1 MITTLRSPN
10 DFGVSECPPAG
21 EGCHRW
27 LMSAVNT
34 LLRNEIEEEEIIDLT
49 TEWMTRPPQPR
60 EIENTI
66 RRATQGAAPS
76 GEYIPKF
83 LPDPIGVKRLT
94 ARGPTS
100 FEEIKAIS
108 PIDPDWISL
117 TGVLRALYAPI
128 EKTIIF
134 TNERSQ
140 GQLVW
145 SHETT
150 QEQLDHVLQH
160 NQTGAWF
167 LMNPVTGLY
176 QKIERLGKASRRSE
190 ENTTSFK
197 YLLIESDDIEINLW
211 LTILK
216 QLPLRI
222 SSITLSGNS
231 SAHALVQTGARNKEE
246 WTRVAREIAAMVV
259 PLGACPGSLT
269 AVRLTRLPKV
279 TRGDNQRE
287 QSLLYLNPKPSLLPL
302 ELLPKRMA

>member
-1 MITTLRSPN
+1 MTLKSPSE
-10 DFGVSECPPAG
+10 FGIAECPDAG
-21 EGCHRW
+21 AGCHRW
-27 LMSAVNT
+27 LMSAVNA
-34 LLRNEIEEEEIIDLT
+34 LIRNEIEEDEIIDLVS
-49 TEWMTRPPQPR
+49 EWMTRPPQPS

-66 RRATQGAAPS
+66 RRAAQGAAPS

-83 LPDPIGVKRLT
+83 LPDPTSVKRLT
-94 ARGPTS
+94 EKGPTS
-100 FEEIKAIS
+100 FEEIKALS
-108 PIDPDWISL
+108 PIDPDWVSL
-117 TGVLRALYAPI
+117 TATLRSLYALN

-145 SHETT
+145 SHATT
-150 QEQLDHVLQH
+150 QEELDRVLQH
-160 NQTGAWF
+160 NQNGAWF
-167 LMNPVTGLY
+167 AMNPVTGLY

-197 YLLIESDDIEINLW
+197 YLLVESDNIEINLW

-216 QLPLRI
+216 QLPLRV

-231 SAHALVQTGARNKEE
+231 SAHALVQTGATTKEE
-246 WTRVAREIAAMVV
+246 WTRTARDIAAMVV

-279 TRGDNQRE
+279 TRKDNGKE
-287 QSLLYLNPKPSLLPL
+287 QSLIYLNPKPSLLPL
-302 ELLPKRMA
+302 ELLPKRTA

>member
-1 MITTLRSPN
+1 MMTLRSPSE
-10 DFGVSECPPAG
+10 FGIAECPAAG

-27 LMSAVNT
+27 LMSAVNA
-34 LLRNEIEEEEIIDLT
+34 LIRNEIEEDEIIDLV
-49 TEWMTRPPQPR
+49 TEWMTRPPQPS

-94 ARGPTS
+94 AKGPTS
-100 FEEIKAIS
+100 FEEIKALS
-108 PIDPDWISL
+108 PIDPDWVST
-117 TGVLRALYAPI
+117 TGALRALYGAN

-145 SHETT
+145 SHATP
-150 QEQLDHVLQH
+150 QEYLDNMLQH
-160 NQTGAWF
+160 NQNGAWF

-176 QKIERLGKASRRSE
+176 QKNERLGKASRRSE

-197 YLLIESDDIEINLW
+197 YLLVESDNIEINLW

-231 SAHALVQTGARNKEE
+231 SAHALIQVGATNKEE
-246 WTRVAREIAAMVV
+246 WTRVARDIAAMVV

-279 TRGDNQRE
+279 MRKDNGKE
-287 QSLLYLNPKPSLLPL
+287 QSLLFLNPKPSLLPL
-302 ELLPKRMA
+302 ELLPNRTA

>member
-1 MITTLRSPN
+1 
-10 DFGVSECPPAG
+10 
-21 EGCHRW
+21 
-27 LMSAVNT
+27 MSAVNA
-34 LLRNEIEEEEIIDLT
+34 LIRNEIEEDEIIDLV
-49 TEWMTRPPQPR
+49 TEWMTRPPQPS

-66 RRATQGAAPS
+66 RRATQGAAPR

-94 ARGPTS
+94 AKGPTS
-100 FEEIKAIS
+100 FDEIKALS
-108 PIDPDWISL
+108 PIDPDWVSA
-117 TGVLRALYAPI
+117 TGALRALFGPS
-128 EKTIIF
+128 EKTLIF

-145 SHETT
+145 SHETP
-150 QEQLDHVLQH
+150 QEQLDNVLQH
-160 NQTGAWF
+160 NQNGAWF

-197 YLLIESDDIEINLW
+197 YLLIESDNIEINLW

-231 SAHALVQTGARNKEE
+231 SAHALIQVGATNKEE
-246 WTRVAREIAAMVV
+246 WTRTARDIAAMVV

-269 AVRLTRLPKV
+269 AVRLTRLPKT
-279 TRGDNQRE
+279 TRKDNGRE
-287 QSLLYLNPKPSLLPL
+287 QSLLFLNPKPSLLPL
-302 ELLPKRMA
+302 ELLPKRTA

>member
-1 MITTLRSPN
+1 MMTLRSPSE
-10 DFGVSECPPAG
+10 FGVAECPAAG

-27 LMSAVNT
+27 LMSAVNA
-34 LLRNEIEEEEIIDLT
+34 LIRNEIEEDEILDLI
-49 TEWMTRPPQPR
+49 TEWMSRPPQPN

-83 LPDPIGVKRLT
+83 LPDPTGVKRLT
-94 ARGPTS
+94 AKGPTS
-100 FEEIKAIS
+100 FEEIKALS
-108 PIDPDWISL
+108 PIDPDWVST
-117 TGVLRALYAPI
+117 TGALRALYGAN

-145 SHETT
+145 SHATP
-150 QEQLDHVLQH
+150 QEYLDNMLQH
-160 NQTGAWF
+160 NQNGAWF

-176 QKIERLGKASRRSE
+176 QKNERLGKASRRSE

-197 YLLIESDDIEINLW
+197 YLLVESDNIEINLW

-222 SSITLSGNS
+222 SCITLSGNS
-231 SAHALVQTGARNKEE
+231 SAHALIQVGATNKEE
-246 WTRVAREIAAMVV
+246 WTRTARDIAAMVV

-279 TRGDNQRE
+279 TRKDNRKE
-287 QSLLYLNPKPSLLPL
+287 QSLIYLNPKPSLLPL
-302 ELLPKRMA
+302 ELLPKRTA